1 MARRPSNAPLFAG
14 IGLILGL
21 AAILNFAQYQARP
34 RTENELREE
43 AEAQA
48 RNGEKGQPAAPA
60 PAQAGPG
67 NRLIEL
73 GPDSRLG
80 PPTADKVFTVG
91 YHWTPEVQGDPM
103 RVWGPIEMLEKMA
116 KSNNVALRLV
126 NLDNP
131 GAPNVPPGISY
142 KGRLF
147 VPLRPEG
154 GFEPTAVQEAV
165 PRMMMY
171 LN

>member
-1 MARRPSNAPLFAG
+1 MARRPSNVPLFAG
-14 IGLILGL
+14 IGILL
-21 AAILNFAQYQARP
+21 ALGAALNFAQYQARP
-34 RTENELREE
+34 KSESELREE
-43 AEAQA
+43 AEMEASKKQPDQA
-48 RNGEKGQPAAPA
+48 TPPPAAA
-60 PAQAGPG
+60 SPG
-67 NRLIEL
+67 NRLVEI

-80 PPTADKVFTVG
+80 PPTADKVFVVG
-91 YHWTPEVQGDPM
+91 FHWTPEVQSEPM
-103 RVWGPIEMLEKMA
+103 RVWGPVEMMEKMA

-142 KGRLF
+142 KGKVF

-154 GFEPTAVQEAV
+154 GFDPSVVQEAL

-171 LN
+171 TN

>member
-14 IGLILGL
+14 IGMILGL

-34 RTENELREE
+34 RTQNELRDE
-43 AEAQA
+43 AEAEARKNETKQA
-48 RNGEKGQPAAPA
+48 EAPP
-60 PAQAGPG
+60 PAQAGPS

-91 YHWTPEVQGDPM
+91 YHWTPEVQGEPM

-116 KSNNVALRLV
+116 KSNNIALRLV

-131 GAPNVPPGISY
+131 DAPKVLPGISY
-142 KGRLF
+142 KDRLV

-154 GFEPTAVQEAV
+154 GFEPKLIQEAL
-165 PRMMMY
+165 PRLMMY
-171 LN
+171 TN

>member
-1 MARRPSNAPLFAG
+1 MARRPSNVPLFAG
-14 IGLILGL
+14 IGMILGL
-21 AAILNFAQYQARP
+21 AAVLNFAQYQARP
-34 RTENELREE
+34 RTESELRDE
-43 AEAQA
+43 AEMEA
-48 RNGEKGQPAAPA
+48 RKNAPDQEA
-60 PAQAGPG
+60 PPPAQTGPG
-67 NRLIEL
+67 NRLIEI

-116 KSNNVALRLV
+116 KSNNVSLRLV

-131 GAPNVPPGISY
+131 GAPNVPAGISF